1 MHYIFYMEFCM
12 ARVTIEDCL
21 NLGYNKYS
29 LVNLVTKR
37 IVQFRKGEE
46 PLVSDSNEEVVL
58 ALREIAA
65 KKITPAKKDSNIQGQ
80 DLLIEN
86 DNPIEEGIEKTNEEE
101 GTFDKNL

>member
-1 MHYIFYMEFCM
+1 M

-37 IVQFRKGEE
+37 IVQFRKGAE
-46 PLVSDSNEEVVL
+46 PLVSDANEEVVL

-86 DNPIEEGIEKTNEEE
+86 DNPIEEGIEKTSEEQE
-101 GTFDKNL
+101 TFETNL

>member
-1 MHYIFYMEFCM
+1 M

-80 DLLIEN
+80 DLLTEN
-86 DNPIEEGIEKTNEEE
+86 DKLIKEGIEKTNEEQE
-101 GTFDKNL
+101 TFETNL

>member
-1 MHYIFYMEFCM
+1 MELFM

-46 PLVSDSNEEVVL
+46 PLVSDANEEVVL

-65 KKITPAKKDSNIQGQ
+65 KKITPAKKESNIQGQ

-86 DNPIEEGIEKTNEEE
+86 DNLTKEGIEKTSEEQE
-101 GTFDKNL
+101 TFETNL